1 MILHSTHVYAMG
13 DHPRSTYNPV
23 RVLVVKNARSIELRI
38 KGSYKKVD
46 FNTGTLL
53 EEGKA
58 LQKTA
63 IHAQDISF
71 NGIKILPEERTRLYV
86 NNRQFR
92 GIIDILKDEEGK
104 VFVVNHIDIEE
115 YLYGVLY
122 HEVSHLWPIEVLK
135 AQAIAARTYAMY
147 QKLVTKNKFFDLTSD
162 VYSQMYG
169 GRTSETRSTR
179 KAVNSTQGIVLMY
192 DGKVFPSYYH
202 ATCGGRTSDV
212 TTLWNINLPALKAR
226 RCDYCKM
233 SPHYSWKKEFSFDQ
247 IKDKLKASGYD
258 MDIVSI
264 KVMERDNSGRVLDV
278 LLEGKDSDMHLS
290 GNKFRL
296 AIGPNELRST
306 NFEVRHRDRYITFIG
321 KGWGHGIGMCQ
332 WGAFG
337 MAREGF
343 KAHQILEY
351 YYPGADLV
359 RVE

>member
-13 DHPRSTYNPV
+13 DHPRATYNPV

-46 FNTGTLL
+46 FNTGALL

-179 KAVNSTQGIVLMY
+179 KAVNSTKGLVLMY

-212 TTLWNINLPALKAR
+212 TTIWNINVPTLKAR
-226 RCDYCKM
+226 WCDYCKM
-233 SPHYSWKKEFSFDQ
+233 SPHYSWKKEFRFDQ
-247 IKDKLKASGYD
+247 MKDKLSASGYD
-258 MDIVSI
+258 IDIVSV
-264 KVMERDNSGRVLDV
+264 KVIERDNSGRVLDV
-278 LLEGKDSDMHLS
+278 LLEGKNSDMHLS

-306 NFEVRHRDRYITFIG
+306 NFEVRHRGRYITFIG

-337 MAREGF
+337 MARERF

>member
-1 MILHSTHVYAMG
+1 MILLPLYAYAMG
-13 DHPRSTYNPV
+13 DHPRPTYNPV
-23 RVLVVKNARSIELRI
+23 RVLVVKNAKSIELKI

-46 FNTGTLL
+46 FNTGALI
-53 EEGKA
+53 EEGKSLRGA
-58 LQKTA
+58 I

-71 NGIKILPEERTRLYV
+71 KGIKILPEEKTRLYI

-92 GIIDILKDEEGK
+92 GIIDILKDEEEK
-104 VFVVNHIDIEE
+104 IFVVNHIDIEE

-147 QKLVTKNKFFDLTSD
+147 QKLVTKNKFYDLTSD

-179 KAVNSTQGIVLMY
+179 KAVNLTQGLVLMY

-212 TTLWNINLPALKAR
+212 TTIWNINVPALKAR
-226 RCDYCKM
+226 WCDYCKM
-233 SPHYSWKKEFSFDQ
+233 SPHYSWKKEFRFDQ

-258 MDIVSI
+258 IDIVSV
-264 KVMERDNSGRVLDV
+264 KVIERDASGRALDV
-278 LLEGKDSDMHLS
+278 LLEGKDRDMQLS

-296 AIGPNELRST
+296 AIGPNEIKST
-306 NFEVRHRDRYITFIG
+306 NFEVRNRGSFVTFIG

-351 YYPGADLV
+351 YYPGANLV

>member
-1 MILHSTHVYAMG
+1 MILLPFYAYAMG
-13 DHPRSTYNPV
+13 DHPRPTYNPV
-23 RVLVVKNARSIELRI
+23 RVLVVKNAKSIELKI

-46 FNTGTLL
+46 FDTGALIK
-53 EEGKA
+53 EGKS
-58 LQKTA
+58 LQGA
-63 IHAQDISF
+63 IIHAQDISLK
-71 NGIKILPEERTRLYV
+71 GIKILPEEKTRLYI

-92 GIIDILKDEEGK
+92 GIIDILKDEEEK
-104 VFVVNHIDIEE
+104 IFVVNHIDIEE

-147 QKLVTKNKFFDLTSD
+147 QKLVTKNKFYDLTSD

-179 KAVNSTQGIVLMY
+179 KAVNLTQGLVLVY

-212 TTLWNINLPALKAR
+212 TTIWNINVPALKAR
-226 RCDYCKM
+226 WCDYCKM
-233 SPHYSWKKEFSFDQ
+233 SPHYSWKKEFRFDQ

-258 MDIVSI
+258 IDIVSV
-264 KVMERDNSGRVLDV
+264 KVIERDASGRALDV
-278 LLEGKDSDMHLS
+278 LLEGKDSDMQLS

-296 AIGPNELRST
+296 AIGPNEIKST
-306 NFEVRHRDRYITFIG
+306 NFEVRNRGSFVTFIG

-351 YYPGADLV
+351 YYPGANLV